1 MQNFHEI
8 YTFFYRKNIFSKFI
22 FIVFISLI
30 IFISNCYF
38 NTNFN
43 TNLNTNNNIISIAN
57 SEPIITKVTKE
68 NKELLLQNFLKTTIT
83 WTADFEQITILDS
96 QKNSDS
102 NNKKT
107 QGKVYL
113 FRPGKFKWQIDKPYT
128 QIIIG
133 NDEKVWLDDP
143 DLQQTTI
150 KKSNN
155 LLEASP
161 MALLAG
167 KNNLHNDFNIEN
179 LSAETENN
187 IKNSIKNSIKNNTKI
202 SNEISNEISNLIFL
216 RLTPKKESSFTEII
230 LGLKNNNVNNGEPLL
245 MQLVDNLNQRNQI
258 IFFNSQINSKLQKE
272 MFNFVIPKDRDII
285 EN

>member
-38 NTNFN
+38 NTN
-43 TNLNTNNNIISIAN
+43 LNTKNNIISIAN
-57 SEPIITKVTKE
+57 SEPIITKE

-187 IKNSIKNSIKNNTKI
+187 IKNSIKNNTKI

>member
-38 NTNFN
+38 NTN
-43 TNLNTNNNIISIAN
+43 LNINNNIISIAN
-57 SEPIITKVTKE
+57 SEPIITKE

-187 IKNSIKNSIKNNTKI
+187 IKNNIKNSIKNNTKI

>member
-38 NTNFN
+38 NTN
-43 TNLNTNNNIISIAN
+43 LNTNNNIISIAN
-57 SEPIITKVTKE
+57 SEPIITKE

-187 IKNSIKNSIKNNTKI
+187 IKNNIKNSIKNSIKNNTKI

>member
-38 NTNFN
+38 NTN
-43 TNLNTNNNIISIAN
+43 LNTNNNIISIAN
-57 SEPIITKVTKE
+57 SEPIITKE

-113 FRPGKFKWQIDKPYT
+113 FRPGKFKWQIDKPYI

>member
-38 NTNFN
+38 NTN
-43 TNLNTNNNIISIAN
+43 LNTNNNIISIAN
-57 SEPIITKVTKE
+57 YEPIITKE

-187 IKNSIKNSIKNNTKI
+187 IKNNIKNSIKNNTKI

-272 MFNFVIPKDRDII
+272 LFNFVIPKDRDII

>member
-38 NTNFN
+38 NTN
-43 TNLNTNNNIISIAN
+43 LNINNNIISIAN
-57 SEPIITKVTKE
+57 SEPIITKE

-202 SNEISNEISNLIFL
+202 SNEISNCIFL
-216 RLTPKKESSFTEII
+216 RVTPKNESSFTEII

>member
-38 NTNFN
+38 NTN
-43 TNLNTNNNIISIAN
+43 LNTNNNIISIAN
-57 SEPIITKVTKE
+57 SEPIITKE

-102 NNKKT
+102 NKKKT

>member
-8 YTFFYRKNIFSKFI
+8 YTFFYIKNIFSKFI

-38 NTNFN
+38 NTN
-43 TNLNTNNNIISIAN
+43 LNTNNNIISIAN
-57 SEPIITKVTKE
+57 SEPIITKE

>member
-38 NTNFN
+38 NTN
-43 TNLNTNNNIISIAN
+43 LNTNNNIISIAN
-57 SEPIITKVTKE
+57 SEPIITKE

-202 SNEISNEISNLIFL
+202 SNEISNEINNLIFL

>member
-30 IFISNCYF
+30 IFISNCY
-38 NTNFN
+38 FN

-258 IFFNSQINSKLQKE
+258 IFFNSQINSKLQKG

>member
-30 IFISNCYF
+30 IFISNCY
-38 NTNFN
+38 FN

-83 WTADFEQITILDS
+83 WTADFEQITILDY

>member
-38 NTNFN
+38 NTN
-43 TNLNTNNNIISIAN
+43 LNTNNNIISIAN
-57 SEPIITKVTKE
+57 SEPIITKE

-202 SNEISNEISNLIFL
+202 SNEISNLIFL

>member
-38 NTNFN
+38 NTN
-43 TNLNTNNNIISIAN
+43 LNTNNNIISIAN
-57 SEPIITKVTKE
+57 SEPIITKE

-272 MFNFVIPKDRDII
+272 LFNFVIPKDRDII

>member
-38 NTNFN
+38 NTN
-43 TNLNTNNNIISIAN
+43 LNTNNNIISIAN
-57 SEPIITKVTKE
+57 SEPIITKE

-133 NDEKVWLDDP
+133 NDEKIWLDDP

-187 IKNSIKNSIKNNTKI
+187 IKNSIKNNTK
-202 SNEISNEISNLIFL
+202 ISNEISNLIFL

-272 MFNFVIPKDRDII
+272 LFNFVIPKDRDII

>member
-38 NTNFN
+38 NTN
-43 TNLNTNNNIISIAN
+43 LNTNNNIISIAN
-57 SEPIITKVTKE
+57 SEPIITKE

-83 WTADFEQITILDS
+83 WKADFEQITILDS
-96 QKNSDS
+96 QKNPDS

>member
-30 IFISNCYF
+30 IFISNCY
-38 NTNFN
+38 FN

-96 QKNSDS
+96 QKNYDS

>member
-38 NTNFN
+38 NTN
-43 TNLNTNNNIISIAN
+43 LNTNNNIISIAN
-57 SEPIITKVTKE
+57 SEPIITKE

-187 IKNSIKNSIKNNTKI
+187 IKNNIKNSIKNSIKNNTK
-202 SNEISNEISNLIFL
+202 ISNEISNLIFL

>member
-38 NTNFN
+38 NTN
-43 TNLNTNNNIISIAN
+43 LNTNNNIISIAN
-57 SEPIITKVTKE
+57 SEPIITKE

>member
-38 NTNFN
+38 NTN
-43 TNLNTNNNIISIAN
+43 LNINNNIISIAN
-57 SEPIITKVTKE
+57 SEPIITKE

-187 IKNSIKNSIKNNTKI
+187 IKNNIKNSIKNNTK
-202 SNEISNEISNLIFL
+202 ISNEISNLIFL

>member
-38 NTNFN
+38 NTN
-43 TNLNTNNNIISIAN
+43 LNINNNIISIAN
-57 SEPIITKVTKE
+57 SEPIITKE

-143 DLQQTTI
+143 DLQQNTI

-187 IKNSIKNSIKNNTKI
+187 IKNNIKNSIKNNTKI

>member
-38 NTNFN
+38 NTN
-43 TNLNTNNNIISIAN
+43 LNTNNNIISIAN
-57 SEPIITKVTKE
+57 SEPIITKE

-83 WTADFEQITILDS
+83 WMADFEQITILDS

-230 LGLKNNNVNNGEPLL
+230 LGLKNNNVNDGEPLL

>member
-38 NTNFN
+38 NTN
-43 TNLNTNNNIISIAN
+43 LNINNNIISIAN
-57 SEPIITKVTKE
+57 SEPIITKE

>member
-38 NTNFN
+38 NTN
-43 TNLNTNNNIISIAN
+43 LNTNNNIISIAN
-57 SEPIITKVTKE
+57 SEPIITKE

-96 QKNSDS
+96 QKNPDS

>member
-30 IFISNCYF
+30 IFISNCY
-38 NTNFN
+38 FN

-202 SNEISNEISNLIFL
+202 SNEISNLIFL

>member
-22 FIVFISLI
+22 FVVFISLI
-30 IFISNCYF
+30 IFISNCY
-38 NTNFN
+38 FN

-57 SEPIITKVTKE
+57 SEPIITKE

-202 SNEISNEISNLIFL
+202 SNEISNEINNLIFL

>member
-30 IFISNCYF
+30 ILISNCY
-38 NTNFN
+38 FN

-150 KKSNN
+150 RKSNN

-187 IKNSIKNSIKNNTKI
+187 IKNNIKNSIKNNTKI

>member
-38 NTNFN
+38 NTN
-43 TNLNTNNNIISIAN
+43 LNINNNIISIAN
-57 SEPIITKVTKE
+57 SEPIITKE

-202 SNEISNEISNLIFL
+202 SNEISNLIFL

-272 MFNFVIPKDRDII
+272 LFNFVIPKDRDII

>member
-30 IFISNCYF
+30 IFISNCY
-38 NTNFN
+38 FN

-272 MFNFVIPKDRDII
+272 LFNFVIPKDRDII

>member
-38 NTNFN
+38 NTN
-43 TNLNTNNNIISIAN
+43 LNINNNIISIAN

>member
-38 NTNFN
+38 NTN
-43 TNLNTNNNIISIAN
+43 LNTNNNIISIAN
-57 SEPIITKVTKE
+57 SEPIITKE

-202 SNEISNEISNLIFL
+202 SNEISNLIFL

-272 MFNFVIPKDRDII
+272 LFNFVIPKDRDII

>member
-30 IFISNCYF
+30 IFISNCY
-38 NTNFN
+38 FN

-96 QKNSDS
+96 QKNPDS

-113 FRPGKFKWQIDKPYT
+113 FRPGKFKWQIDKPYK

-202 SNEISNEISNLIFL
+202 SNEISNLIFL
-216 RLTPKKESSFTEII
+216 CLTPKKESSFTEII

>member
-38 NTNFN
+38 NTN
-43 TNLNTNNNIISIAN
+43 LNINNNIISIAN
-57 SEPIITKVTKE
+57 SEPIITKE

-245 MQLVDNLNQRNQI
+245 MQLVDNLNQHNQI

>member
-38 NTNFN
+38 NTN
-43 TNLNTNNNIISIAN
+43 LNTNNNIISIAN
-57 SEPIITKVTKE
+57 SEPIITKE

-96 QKNSDS
+96 QKNYDS

-187 IKNSIKNSIKNNTKI
+187 IKNNIKNSIKNNTKI

>member
-22 FIVFISLI
+22 LIVFISLI

-38 NTNFN
+38 NTN
-43 TNLNTNNNIISIAN
+43 LNINNNIISIAN
-57 SEPIITKVTKE
+57 SEPIITKE

-128 QIIIG
+128 QTIIG

-187 IKNSIKNSIKNNTKI
+187 IKNSIKNNTKI

-272 MFNFVIPKDRDII
+272 LFNFVIPKDRDII

>member
-38 NTNFN
+38 NTN
-43 TNLNTNNNIISIAN
+43 LNTNNNIISIAN
-57 SEPIITKVTKE
+57 SEPIITKE

-187 IKNSIKNSIKNNTKI
+187 IKNGIKNSIKNNTKI

>member
-8 YTFFYRKNIFSKFI
+8 YTFFYIKNIFSKFI

-38 NTNFN
+38 NTN
-43 TNLNTNNNIISIAN
+43 LNTNNNIISIAN
-57 SEPIITKVTKE
+57 SEPIITKE

-202 SNEISNEISNLIFL
+202 SNEISNLIFL

>member
-38 NTNFN
+38 NTN
-43 TNLNTNNNIISIAN
+43 LNINNNIISIAN
-57 SEPIITKVTKE
+57 SEPIITKE

-187 IKNSIKNSIKNNTKI
+187 IKNNVKNSIKNSIKNNTK
-202 SNEISNEISNLIFL
+202 ISNEISNLIFL